1 MIKLINILKEQGEQE
16 EQENPFDKY
25 NLRVK
30 DVELRDPVVNTNKL
44 KAEPAAVQKRPAGTP
59 GRKITTNEF
68 IEFKNKLANQLGIKL
83 TPERHRFF
91 EAWRAS
97 ENTNA
102 TFNPFASAWP
112 GIGDLTWS
120 LDPTMTIFNWT
131 EEAPFQTLV
140 KNYTTLDLGVD
151 ATAKTLQQNY
161 FTNLLAALVK
171 DDTKTAEEIVESSRA
186 EIDNWGTGAELM
198 LTKLKSI
205 APVGEEDTF
214 EPPPPADELQT
225 ISTMNSKEADEHF
238 WGIITK
244 WVEAEY
250 QFWEGKGKGPEGV
263 LNPQTHD
270 KMFDQFNDFW
280 WDEDRLAQRHYRN
293 TRNPALAWL
302 LKQLNKYQDI
312 QDLVKEYGSI
322 NVIFRKELPPNVR
335 NLKQYGVPRGTP
347 PEVIN
352 RVTWYLAVF
361 NWISY
366 IADTITDYFQ
376 DDCQIALEWASAGQ
390 FFRRSVQAEIDP
402 IGGGDDDED
411 VIMGLGAGLR

>member
-214 EPPPPADELQT
+214 
-225 ISTMNSKEADEHF
+225 
-238 WGIITK
+238 
-244 WVEAEY
+244 
-250 QFWEGKGKGPEGV
+250 
-263 LNPQTHD
+263 
-270 KMFDQFNDFW
+270 
-280 WDEDRLAQRHYRN
+280 
-293 TRNPALAWL
+293 
-302 LKQLNKYQDI
+302 
-312 QDLVKEYGSI
+312 
-322 NVIFRKELPPNVR
+322 
-335 NLKQYGVPRGTP
+335 
-347 PEVIN
+347 
-352 RVTWYLAVF
+352 
-361 NWISY
+361 
-366 IADTITDYFQ
+366 
-376 DDCQIALEWASAGQ
+376 
-390 FFRRSVQAEIDP
+390 
-402 IGGGDDDED
+402 
-411 VIMGLGAGLR
+411 

>member
-1 MIKLINILKEQGEQE
+1 MIKLINILNEQGEQD
-16 EQENPFDKY
+16 EQENPFDIY
-25 NLRVK
+25 DLRVK
-30 DVELRDPVVNTNKL
+30 DVEKKEDLPKTTEP
-44 KAEPAAVQKRPAGTP
+44 KAEPVAVQKRPAGTP

-263 LNPQTHD
+263 LNPKTHNG
-270 KMFDQFNDFW
+270 MFDQFNTFW
-280 WDEDRLAQRHYRN
+280 GDDEKQAQKQYWA
-293 TRNPALAWL
+293 TRKPALVEL
-302 LKQLNKYQDI
+302 LKLLFKYEDI
-312 QDLVKEYGSI
+312 QKLLKTYGKDAI
-322 NVIFRKELPPNVR
+322 FMNYQAIEGFYTGKAYNVP
-335 NLKQYGVPRGTP
+335 GGTP
-347 PEVIN
+347 NYARN
-352 RVTWYLAVF
+352 RIRWFLQTW
-361 NWISY
+361 NWIDH
-366 IADTITDYFQ
+366 IAGDIDTLFQ
-376 DDCQIALEWASAGQ
+376 DDIEIALEWPARAKYLY
-390 FFRRSVQAEIDP
+390 RTVQAEIDP
-402 IGGGDDDED
+402 YGFK
-411 VIMGLGAGLR
+411 LL